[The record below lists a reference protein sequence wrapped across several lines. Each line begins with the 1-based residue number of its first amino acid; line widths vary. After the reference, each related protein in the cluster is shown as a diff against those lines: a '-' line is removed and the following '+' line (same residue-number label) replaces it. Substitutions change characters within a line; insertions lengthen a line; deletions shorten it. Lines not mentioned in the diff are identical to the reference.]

1 MSESVARRSPTVGLV
16 AFLFGVSGRTELP
29 GGVLAEMLGEFG
41 LSPPAVRQLL
51 ARMRSHGQLASRRV
65 GRRTVHRLVGPIAAQ
80 VGGLRGPP
88 PPPVWDGHFHALL
101 HHVPERHRAFRDR
114 LRRVAG
120 LLGYGALQPG
130 VLIALADRSADLDA
144 ALGQVPPDAEV
155 RHARLTLAG
164 PDLPAAASTAWDL
177 PALADD
183 LRAHHRAVRRALAEP
198 DDPPATAAT
207 VRRLAELTNQTY
219 IDLLR
224 DPGLPPELQ
233 PDDWPG
239 DALRVDLGALA
250 ARCLPPV
257 RAHLD
262 ARVAAHG
269 G

>member
-1 MSESVARRSPTVGLV
+1 M

-41 LSPPAVRQLL
+41 LSPAAVRQLL
-51 ARMRSHGQLASRRV
+51 ARMRAHGQLAGRRV
-65 GRRTVHRLVGPIAAQ
+65 GRRTLHRLVGPIAAQ
-80 VGGLRGPP
+80 VDQVRAPP
-88 PPPVWDGHFHALL
+88 PAPPSWDGSFHAVL

-130 VLIALADRSADLDA
+130 VLIAVADRAADLDA
-144 ALGQVPPDAEV
+144 ALGEVPAGAEV
-155 RHARLTLAG
+155 RHARLTLDA
-164 PDLPAAASTAWDL
+164 PDRCAAASLAWDL
-177 PALADD
+177 PGLAAD
-183 LRAHHRAVRRALAEP
+183 LRAHHRAVAAALAEP

-207 VRRLAELTNQTY
+207 VHRLASLTNEVY
-219 IDLLR
+219 LDLLR
-224 DPGLPPELQ
+224 DPDLPLDLR

-239 DALRVDLGALA
+239 DALRGDLGALA
-250 ARCLPPV
+250 ARWIPPA

-269 G
+269 GVTRLPARECPGP